1 MKLIQSIIALAF
13 ATALAGSVA
22 FADDHGKKSEAK
34 PEKAPCG
41 CVVKKDGKVC
51 GVDSDC
57 CCSGEKAKGKSE
69 EKKAEKKACCADGK
83 CADGKCADKDGKK
96 CAEGKCADGKC
107 ADAKA
112 KGADKAGKACCGSC

>member
-13 ATALAGSVA
+13 ATALTGSVA

-41 CVVKKDGKVC
+41 CVVKQDGKVC

-69 EKKAEKKACCADGK
+69 EKKADKKACCAEEK
-83 CADGKCADKDGKK
+83 CADGTCKAEKKSDKK
-96 CAEGKCADGKC
+96 
-107 ADAKA
+107 DAKA
-112 KGADKAGKACCGSC
+112 DGCADCTTCK

>member
-1 MKLIQSIIALAF
+1 MKLIRSIIALAF

-57 CCSGEKAKGKSE
+57 CCTGEKAKGKSDA
-69 EKKAEKKACCADGK
+69 KKAACADGKCADCKCEDGKCKDGKKCADGK
-83 CADGKCADKDGKK
+83 CADGKCT
-96 CAEGKCADGKC
+96 EG
-107 ADAKA
+107 
-112 KGADKAGKACCGSC
+112 KGADKAAKACCGGC